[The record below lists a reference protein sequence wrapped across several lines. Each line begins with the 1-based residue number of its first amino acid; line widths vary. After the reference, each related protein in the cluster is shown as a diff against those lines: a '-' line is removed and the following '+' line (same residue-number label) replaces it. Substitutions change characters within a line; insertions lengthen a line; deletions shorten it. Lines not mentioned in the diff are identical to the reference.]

1 MTIWM
6 EKRNKRSL
14 GRLQISG
21 LGDRTN
27 GGKDRMQDRGDQKKT
42 WWALQMRVQLRMY

>member
-6 EKRNKRSL
+6 EEKNKRRL
-14 GRLQISG
+14 GRFQTSG

-27 GGKDRMQDRGDQKKT
+27 GGKDRI
-42 WWALQMRVQLRMY
+42 